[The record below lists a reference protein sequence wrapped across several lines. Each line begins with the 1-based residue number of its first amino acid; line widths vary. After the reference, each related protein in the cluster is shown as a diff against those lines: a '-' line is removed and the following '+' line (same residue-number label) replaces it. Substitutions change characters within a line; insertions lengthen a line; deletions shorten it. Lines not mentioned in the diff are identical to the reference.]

1 MNNHDY
7 IDDIEDPVMR
17 WYLTEIKK
25 SDDNH
30 DELINNLKQI
40 QKKLNELKENIHKQ
54 VDSLNN
60 IEI

>member
-25 SDDNH
+25 SDDKH
-30 DELINNLKQI
+30 DELINNLIKI
-40 QKKLNELKENIHKQ
+40 QKKINELKENIHKQ

-60 IEI
+60 IDI